1 MKLSDDKHSDIRKL
15 TGAGFLISVGIVFG
29 DIVTSPLY
37 TFKAII
43 KDTPVN
49 AALVLGSV
57 SAIFWTLFFQTTLKY
72 VIITLKADNNGE
84 GGIFS
89 FIYSNTALQKMVAY
103 PGLAGRLVF
112 FLKKF

>member
-29 DIVTSPLY
+29 DIGTSPLY

-89 FIYSNTALQKMVAY
+89 LYTLIRRYKKWLLIPAF
-103 PGLAGRLVF
+103 GGRLVF